1 MLESTVVIWIIMAV
15 LILLSIW
22 LTHDLRVENPG
33 KKQLMVEAGIDWLEN
48 FFRDLLGEKGK
59 RYTPYMMTIIIFIT
73 VSNLIGLLGFKPP
86 TKDINVTAA
95 LAIMSI
101 IVIEYAGIHA
111 SGVKGWIKSFTH
123 PMALITPINILE
135 IAIRPVS
142 LCMRLFGN
150 VVGAFVV
157 MELIK
162 GVCPILLPFPFSLYF
177 DIFDGVIQ
185 AYVFCLLT
193 SLFISEQIE
202 A

>member
-1 MLESTVVIWIIMAV
+1 MESTVVIWIIIAALA
-15 LILLSIW
+15 LISIW
-22 LTHDLRVENPG
+22 LTYDLQVENPG
-33 KKQLMVEAGIDWLEN
+33 KKQLMVEAGIEWLES
-48 FFRDLLGEKGK
+48 FFKNLLGEKGK
-59 RYTPYMMTIIIFIT
+59 RYTPYMMTVIIFIT

-101 IVIEYAGIHA
+101 ILIEYAGIHA
-111 SGVKGWIKSFTH
+111 NGVGGWIKSFAH
-123 PMALITPINILE
+123 PMPLITPINIME
-135 IAIRPVS
+135 IAIRPIS

-193 SLFISEQIE
+193 SLFISEQVE

>member
-1 MLESTVVIWIIMAV
+1 MESTVVIWIIIAALA
-15 LILLSIW
+15 LISIW
-22 LTHDLRVENPG
+22 LTHDLRVESPG
-33 KKQLMVEAGIDWLEN
+33 KKQLMVEAGIEWLES
-48 FFRDLLGEKGK
+48 FFQDLLGEKGK
-59 RYTPYMMTIIIFIT
+59 RYTPYMMTVIIFIA

-101 IVIEYAGIHA
+101 ILIEYAGIHA
-111 SGVKGWIKSFTH
+111 NGVGGWIKSFAH
-123 PMALITPINILE
+123 PMPLITPINIME
-135 IAIRPVS
+135 IAIRPIS

-177 DIFDGVIQ
+177 DIFDGLIQ

-193 SLFISEQIE
+193 SLFISEQVE